1 MAETGTAIGIT
12 ITTITLPFSSV
23 ALVSHS
29 LASDTPSVTLMDTD
43 TAIPTVAT
51 PTLTTGVAITVAAST
66 TTADITATVI
76 TVAAIMEHAVI
87 LVPVTVAIPMVPA
100 TATNQA
106 WRVCSNNSLALV
118 TIEAPSME
126 LWGLALAT
134 PCVPTSTIM
143 APGPMG

>member
-1 MAETGTAIGIT
+1 
-12 ITTITLPFSSV
+12 
-23 ALVSHS
+23 
-29 LASDTPSVTLMDTD
+29 MDTD
-43 TAIPTVAT
+43 TAATIPTVGTT
-51 PTLTTGVAITVAAST
+51 PPLTTGVAITAGAITVAAAT
-66 TTADITATVI
+66 TTADI

-106 WRVCSNNSLALV
+106 WRACSNNSLALV

-143 APGPMG
+143 AQGPMG

>member
-1 MAETGTAIGIT
+1 
-12 ITTITLPFSSV
+12 
-23 ALVSHS
+23 
-29 LASDTPSVTLMDTD
+29 MDTD
-43 TAIPTVAT
+43 TLPTATLTVAIT
-51 PTLTTGVAITVAAST
+51 AGAITVAAAT

-106 WRVCSNNSLALV
+106 WRACSNNSLALV

-143 APGPMG
+143 AQGPMG